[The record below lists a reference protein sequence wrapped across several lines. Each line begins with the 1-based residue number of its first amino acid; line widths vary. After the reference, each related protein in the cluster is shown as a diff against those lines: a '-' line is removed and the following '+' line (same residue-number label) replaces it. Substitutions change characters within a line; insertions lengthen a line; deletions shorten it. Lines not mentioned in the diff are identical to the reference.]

1 MLCIPSDAKN
11 SLELDKAIEIMMGHC
26 YAPMSKEQLQAAPI
40 FTHIDEVELSL
51 RLTDE
56 YLKSIE
62 ALEAPPLAS
71 FQSVVLIIDTLKAEG
86 YVLDVDHYI
95 DLFTQVL
102 LVHDLL
108 DYFQTK
114 KGLYPTLSQLSG
126 SAYKLPLPVVRYY
139 HAVFD
144 ENGNIKDTASPA
156 LGSVR
161 KQIQNLSREIHR
173 AFDQQIKK
181 FAKEGLLSD
190 IEESIK
196 NGRRVLAVPSEF
208 KRKIKGIIHSES
220 VTGKTSYIEPEVIVH
235 INNQLSE
242 LYIEEQKEIFKILTA
257 LSTMLH
263 PHLETL
269 KRYEP
274 LLITLDVIRSKA
286 LFSRS
291 IQGSKP
297 QLTQEHEFKIHG
309 CKHPLLLLKN
319 EKKGL
324 KTIPFD
330 LTLTDEERYLL
341 VSGPNAGGK
350 SILIKSIGLNILL
363 TQMGVLPAVASS
375 SVFKIFTKI
384 FTDIGDQQS
393 IEDDLSTYSSRMK
406 NAKAFI
412 ENADENTLMII
423 DEFGSGTDPK
433 FGGAIAESILHQLIR
448 LQSFGIVTTHYT
460 NLKEY
465 ASHQKGI
472 GNGAM
477 EFDEMNLSPTYRLRL
492 GSPGSSYAFEIA
504 TKSGLSKTIIQQ
516 AKRNVGENSEKTDNL
531 LIQVQQKEKALLQL
545 EEELKTK
552 QKQLDTLIKQ
562 YQEQADL
569 VALEKKKIKY
579 EQKVSEQQHLESKNK
594 RIEEELRKVVAERK
608 EETLKSELKKIKEA
622 KVQQQVVVNSTRQE
636 LHTMEQKVHKDYEFK
651 SGDSVKLRIN
661 QESGYIVRIKKDI
674 AIVEIGIVKME
685 VPLRD
690 LIPSLTPIDIKK
702 HKSIQYDALQSKSQF
717 INKIDLRGYKPE
729 HASKMLDDFLD
740 QAMIANADN
749 LEVIH
754 GKGSGVIRRLVHAK
768 LRQLPASNQFYHPA
782 DNSGGEGVTLVT
794 FD

>member
-156 LGSVR
+156 LGSV
-161 KQIQNLSREIHR
+161 QNLSREIHR

-330 LTLTDEERYLL
+330 LTLSDEERYLL

-622 KVQQQVVVNSTRQE
+622 KVQQQVVINSTRQE

-702 HKSIQYDALQSKSQF
+702 HKSIQYDALQTKSQF

>member
-622 KVQQQVVVNSTRQE
+622 KVQQQVVINSTRQE

-740 QAMIANADN
+740 QAMMANADN
-749 LEVIH
+749 LEAIH

>member
-569 VALEKKKIKY
+569 VALEKKKIK
-579 EQKVSEQQHLESKNK
+579 L
-594 RIEEELRKVVAERK
+594 
-608 EETLKSELKKIKEA
+608 
-622 KVQQQVVVNSTRQE
+622 
-636 LHTMEQKVHKDYEFK
+636 
-651 SGDSVKLRIN
+651 
-661 QESGYIVRIKKDI
+661 
-674 AIVEIGIVKME
+674 
-685 VPLRD
+685 
-690 LIPSLTPIDIKK
+690 
-702 HKSIQYDALQSKSQF
+702 
-717 INKIDLRGYKPE
+717 
-729 HASKMLDDFLD
+729 
-740 QAMIANADN
+740 
-749 LEVIH
+749 
-754 GKGSGVIRRLVHAK
+754 
-768 LRQLPASNQFYHPA
+768 SNRTCP
-782 DNSGGEGVTLVT
+782 
-794 FD
+794 

>member
-622 KVQQQVVVNSTRQE
+622 KVQQQEVVNSTRQE